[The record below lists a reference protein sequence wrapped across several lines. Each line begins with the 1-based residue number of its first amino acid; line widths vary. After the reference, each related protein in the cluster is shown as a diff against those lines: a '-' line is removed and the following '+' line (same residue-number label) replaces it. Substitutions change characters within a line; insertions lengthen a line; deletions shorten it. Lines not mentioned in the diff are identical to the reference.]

1 MIGGDLV
8 THEGPWPVAVS
19 SRTIRSRRPNSSTA
33 RRAGG
38 AQMTDAGRRRRGRP
52 EGRFYPLM
60 NRRADRSSARRSVR
74 KSTIHTRAHPRLPNP
89 PAKSMPRMK
98 HLLLASVP
106 VVVYVYSGLMY
117 KVLCVFFILFL
128 WLLTCITELIKEFTH
143 FFASKIQF

>member
-1 MIGGDLV
+1 
-8 THEGPWPVAVS
+8 
-19 SRTIRSRRPNSSTA
+19 
-33 RRAGG
+33 
-38 AQMTDAGRRRRGRP
+38 
-52 EGRFYPLM
+52 
-60 NRRADRSSARRSVR
+60 
-74 KSTIHTRAHPRLPNP
+74 
-89 PAKSMPRMK
+89 MK